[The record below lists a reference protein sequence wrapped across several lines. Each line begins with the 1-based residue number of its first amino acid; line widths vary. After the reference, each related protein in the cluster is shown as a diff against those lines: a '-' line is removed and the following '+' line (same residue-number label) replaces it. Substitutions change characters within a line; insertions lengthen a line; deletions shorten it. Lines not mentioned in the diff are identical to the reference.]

1 MADGLNR
8 RFPAAERFAARELV
22 AMVTT
27 NPARILKWDARIGSL
42 EPGKRADILVVDGT
56 AADNYQHLIDATEA
70 AVALV
75 VINGVPRYGLTP
87 LLSAFEAPTETVS
100 VAGTTRSLFL
110 EQKTAD
116 PVVGRLRLSE
126 ATERLRDGMAK
137 LPALAKALESPGI
150 AEAMTGLRARGREGT
165 WVLELDHNPEQR
177 HPELDPVAA
186 LAAGAA
192 GALGAG
198 GAAAAP
204 PLSQVVEPMILDG
217 LTLVDDDAFF
227 TTLAAQPNLDRSLVE
242 HLATAYGRALWQR
255 AWRVCAQPDG

>member
-1 MADGLNR
+1 
-8 RFPAAERFAARELV
+8 
-22 AMVTT
+22 
-27 NPARILKWDARIGSL
+27 
-42 EPGKRADILVVDGT
+42 
-56 AADNYQHLIDATEA
+56 
-70 AVALV
+70 
-75 VINGVPRYGLTP
+75 
-87 LLSAFEAPTETVS
+87 
-100 VAGTTRSLFL
+100 
-110 EQKTAD
+110 
-116 PVVGRLRLSE
+116 
-126 ATERLRDGMAK
+126 MAK

-192 GALGAG
+192 ARSAG

-204 PLSQVVEPMILDG
+204 PLSQVVEPMVLDG

-242 HLATAYGRALWQR
+242 HLATAYGRA
-255 AWRVCAQPDG
+255 P